1 MSYYALTQV
10 NKETYERICRNYF
23 KFISKCNN
31 PDEEPVDVFS
41 PLPGK
46 MLQELELIRDISKE
60 LQTKKIEEDRMAK
73 EAEEEIKRK
82 ENKETENETVKE
94 DAEEN
99 NSEENNTEEEK
110 NTEEKND

>member
-60 LQTKKIEEDRMAK
+60 LQTKKIEEDRMA